1 MEPIESLLAESEFFK
16 GLDPRFLRM
25 ITGCASQAQFAAGEL
40 IFREGDESSRFYVLR
55 TGKVALVINV
65 PGRGPVIIQT
75 LQGGDLLSWSWI
87 VAPYKKYFD
96 ARAVELTR
104 AIAFD
109 GDCVRR
115 RCDDDPQLGYELFK
129 RVAAVTGQRLHATRL
144 QLLDL
149 YAGQS

>member
-1 MEPIESLLAESEFFK
+1 MEPLENLLAESAFFK
-16 GLDPRFLRM
+16 GLDPRYLRLVA
-25 ITGCASQAQFAAGEL
+25 GCASHAQFAAGEL

-55 TGKVALVINV
+55 AGKVALVINV

-75 LQGGDLLSWSWI
+75 LHEGDLLSWSWI

-96 ARAVELTR
+96 ARAIELTR
-104 AIAFD
+104 AIAI
-109 GDCVRR
+109 GGEAVRR
-115 RCDDDPQLGYELFK
+115 KCDEDPPFGYELFK
-129 RVAAVTGQRLHATRL
+129 RVAAVTGQRLHAARL